1 MNNSGE
7 WPCLSLPRAAGQRV
21 EGDEY
26 AGAVTWCLRRDLQY
40 RQFDQRSSAV
50 PLTGRRL
57 GVPIFS
63 KKPTARRHSDV
74 KVLSK
79 QCADANYSK
88 KSGTRNVQSSKVS
101 KNPGSFVLQSWY
113 PSYIPESRETGH
125 NPCLCVR
132 VLHLRG
138 KLTVTTI
145 IVLQFQS

>member
-1 MNNSGE
+1 MNNSGK
-7 WPCLSLPRAAGQRV
+7 WPCLSLARAAGRQV

-26 AGAVTWCLRRDLQY
+26 AVAVTWCLRRDLQY
-40 RQFDQRSSAV
+40 RQFDQRSLAE

-88 KSGTRNVQSSKVS
+88 TSGTRNVQSSEVS
-101 KNPGSFVLQSWY
+101 KNPGSFLLQSCY
-113 PSYIPESRETGH
+113 PSYIPGTRETGH

-132 VLHLRG
+132 VPHLRG
-138 KLTVTTI
+138 KLTVKTI
-145 IVLQFQS
+145 VVF